1 MFEHFLL
8 KTPIYITDEFGPGE
22 AFLILLV
29 GVGMIFLAKF
39 MAESKNTFIS
49 TLGEEIIFKLGIA
62 GSISGLIAFVLSLF

>member
-62 GSISGLIAFVLSLF
+62 CSISGLIAFVLSLF